1 MANPVSTRRLG
12 FRALW
17 IVLAISM
24 MLALMLPL
32 HPGPGRIPAPD
43 VLLMMTFAWVL
54 RRPEYVPLGFV
65 AVVFLL
71 ADFMFLRPPGL
82 WAALVVVATE
92 YLRAR
97 EPGWRD
103 MPFLLEWGVVSLV
116 TIALTLA
123 NALILTVF
131 FVDRPGIGLMLLHL
145 AITIAAYP
153 LVVLLT
159 ATFFGLRKS
168 APGEVDQLGHR
179 Q

>member
-17 IVLAISM
+17 LALAMAM
-24 MLALMLPL
+24 MLALLLPL

-54 RRPEYVPLGFV
+54 RRPDYVPVG
-65 AVVFLL
+65 AIAAIFLL
-71 ADFMFLRPPGL
+71 ADFLFMRPPGL

-103 MPFLLEWGVVSLV
+103 NPFLLEWGIVSAVTVALTLTN
-116 TIALTLA
+116 TIALA
-123 NALILTVF
+123 VF
-131 FVDRPGIGLMLLHL
+131 FVDRPGLGLMLLHL
-145 AITIAAYP
+145 AITIASYP

-159 ATFFGLRKS
+159 ATFFGLKKS